1 MCDAT
6 PEAGTA
12 GQRKFN
18 RADAIGELGLED
30 DVPRVP
36 DTLRD
41 VVAISPPL
49 PVLHLASSTLMQRKE
64 VLSGAPVTA
73 GRSERAIH
81 CAGCQCGGP
90 TVPSL
95 GPAPPESQPGRYASL
110 AIAHGAS
117 RRAGA
122 QRHGTVSMKKHEHHS
137 ADLSCSTDGQ
147 SQAAATSDDDS
158 DNTDDERS
166 YAQRLV
172 AEAAGPLSDLSSE
185 ASYHGDDSFEP
196 AGVMFGE
203 A

>member
-1 MCDAT
+1 MCSYAT

-18 RADAIGELGLED
+18 RADAIDELGLED
-30 DVPRVP
+30 GAPRVP
-36 DTLRD
+36 DALRD
-41 VVAISPPL
+41 VVAASPPL
-49 PVLHLASSTLMQRKE
+49 PVLHLATSTLIQRKE

-73 GRSERAIH
+73 GRSERAVH

-90 TVPSL
+90 SVPSL

-117 RRAGA
+117 SRAGA
-122 QRHGTVSMKKHEHHS
+122 QSHGTHTTKKHAHIS
-137 ADLSCSTDGQ
+137 ADLSCSSDGR

-158 DNTDDERS
+158 DRTDERS
-166 YAQRLV
+166 YVQRLV
-172 AEAAGPLSDLSSE
+172 AEAASPLSDLSSE
-185 ASYHGDDSFEP
+185 ASDHVDDSFEP